1 MLYGGNLGCLRKH
14 IPVLVASAN
23 CSGTIFRIVGSE
35 GDIRRGP
42 DRYLKFRPTPPQR
55 RKLSIQCQIFVLAGT
70 RKWEYRFLKI
80 VSYL

>member
-23 CSGTIFRIVGSE
+23 CSGTILRIVGSE

-42 DRYLKFRPTPPQR
+42 DKYLKFPPTR
-55 RKLSIQCQIFVLAGT
+55 RQQWKLSIGGEILV
-70 RKWEYRFLKI
+70 RI
-80 VSYL
+80 VFQVHASGNIDS